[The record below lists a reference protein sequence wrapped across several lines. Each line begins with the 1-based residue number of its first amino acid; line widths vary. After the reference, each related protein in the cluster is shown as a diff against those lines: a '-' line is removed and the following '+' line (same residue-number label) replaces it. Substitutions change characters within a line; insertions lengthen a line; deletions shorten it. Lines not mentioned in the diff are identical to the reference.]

1 MNSNL
6 SINPSSGTTS
16 ASGIN
21 FEKNELEYTA
31 KSFLDELLNA
41 KAITK
46 CYIDKE
52 QKILQIWKTKSYGL
66 IGTIVTNQ
74 KTKLIPASRI
84 INPLNPTQGETSKLQ
99 TLENAHNKC
108 WHLACDVNDFQ
119 ITIWPFIVAAGKND
133 VTRPIRGA
141 TYIDK
146 NGNEKNCNLNPFKNM
161 TVKEVFNFL
170 QDPKNGFE
178 WRGRGEPNFEDGFKG
193 NWVLEVKDGGA
204 RPSWI
209 KGKGEKGYCVN
220 IDLEGFGRYPD
231 EPTHLDIYYT
241 KNRQKTFNKS
251 HKKDLDDILRKKDLE
266 TNPEIKKQLENKAK
280 ELEDYIIGSRKWRF
294 ALKNE
299 NDKDGNHPT
308 RPPNNIRLTDTPA
321 KKQFEQNLQQAKLT
335 KSYNS
340 NHPDNPVSEKGSTA
354 RDTGGVECRIEY
366 IEGLF
371 DSIDELFENEFY
383 FCLPNLPD
391 NTVPFSNNELK
402 QILRELAVGIYV
414 HNTVPFFS
422 LHFNQQGQLY
432 PIIHPAYKN
441 TLVGRT
447 IAMLDYIMKGFLNGG
462 VFTEEFIDK
471 WEQVRSNDLDSS
483 FSEMIDFEE
492 YVKEHL
498 GEQSNYQSVRQMVSK
513 YKLDGLEKFVE
524 NIFNTFHL
532 KESDLLRDYSE
543 FSNSFRIIAKQNSI
557 QKEGNVF
564 VIDSDFDVEYTIQPS
579 ARYEQELERFY
590 RENGAFP
597 KSYTVLKDAFETMK
611 NEIHEKMAKLP
622 ICQKYFSILSV
633 INFFSSYFLTLK
645 KYNKMPSLS
654 TFALNKKEVCP
665 SLFPHLPLKS
675 LKQEEVKIDK
685 KFWEELVK
693 TNKDLI
699 KDFLKFQCQKD
710 NLFSETEEFDNL
722 LLENL
727 EKFFLSNTSKTLVRF
742 FNEDESNLRKSCE
755 KNLLNIKKNLLEIF
769 AQFIKNYKLE
779 LFPQEAHP
787 LIIELSK
794 PSITKNDQLKILEKI
809 ALVYK
814 NHNYSNEKINNSLT
828 RLQANHVDLID
839 IFIFN
844 LVNLVDE
851 ITIQIPHQLL
861 RSLSELTQEEVTEG
875 KRVVGGCG
883 LKLERKAITNS
894 ALGKTIIEEKLDELV
909 TTTEESWNL
918 LSVGNNV
925 KKTAFFKLH
934 IEDLPPY
941 VEDYDWMETSLI
953 ATEQGGSEILQTF
966 VDAFTAIQQNNA
978 ELFELI
984 LEENPELKNFQD
996 KNGRSLVHYASQ
1008 ISNVYYIEAL
1018 KRYDF
1023 DLYLPDNDGFTPLH
1037 YAAMQGTLSSLQ
1049 FLTFGNPKS
1058 LNVKSKEDTTPLIV
1072 AIQHGQKEVVEYLLE
1087 MGVKLLSSTT
1097 GYNPLH
1103 CALHYQEEELFYV
1116 LAKHAKKDLI
1126 TLINENSEEG
1136 GTPLMLACEIDSL
1149 PLVQFMVKNGANV
1162 GLVRKDGLTSLEVA
1176 FRKKFYDIAGYLIRY
1191 CIPSKYAIE
1200 YVVKEGDL
1208 EALGVLLKSPSVA
1221 THKNAFDENI
1231 LQMAIHY
1238 GNIPVAVHLIDY
1250 LDSSAFYSLNKEKEN
1265 AIQVA
1270 IECGFWDIL
1279 EAFYKKG
1286 VDLSS
1291 HSFYLE
1297 IIKKPYYPLQKNFYK
1312 AELYTEEQRKELIQ
1326 ASIEFGNYPALTSIF
1341 NVSNEELV
1349 AFQGDNGWNIF
1360 HYMAKFDGAYLLR
1373 KLIRNEQDIL
1383 KITDDGKSLAYIA
1396 AESGSIKVLSYLL
1409 DLYKQNNIVLKNQHK
1424 AKHLLWGAIY
1434 HNQLE
1439 AVELILKFS
1448 DDDVCQREIDDEGNT
1463 PLHIAAMAS
1472 SSTLLEKF
1480 ATISGYN
1487 KQNNKGLTPTYYLIR
1502 GSATQF
1508 LQPLLEKGICKIS
1521 ASELYAAVN
1530 QPDPF
1535 LLQLVIKAQNN
1546 IDIVA
1551 KSGHTALSLAVVAN
1565 NFEACEALIKLGSN
1579 SQHVVKG
1586 KSILQLAIEKGHL
1599 RIIELLLK
1607 SSQIIKKPHLLHFAC
1622 QLGNIACVTLLLEA
1636 GFSSRDKDDSGKNA
1650 IDYAC
1655 NSEIKK
1661 LVSQGGEAFHKKTN
1675 RFRESLSLLVGQSSI
1690 GKKMI
1695 EAFNSL
1701 KQILPKELLEQ
1712 FPKNNTTIDESFE
1725 KFKAVFTT
1733 LKEDEI
1739 TFIEVENSK
1748 IWGPPL
1754 LLLLHFLTNPLIEK
1768 NEELIEFIKA
1778 EVKKIKRDN
1787 FVDSEGNTLAHLLL
1801 QLDIS
1806 PNDYPHLHLTKANY
1820 KKITPLHH
1828 AILHSNEESLKTLLN
1843 LLSPNDLELED
1854 RKGKTPLFYA
1864 IELEN
1869 NEKISLLLKKGVN
1882 VNHKDFHH
1890 MTPLSYACV
1899 NEKQNLMALLIKHK
1913 ADVNIPFSY
1922 GRTTLLQY
1930 AMIKQ
1935 LDQIALFLLRKGAD
1949 ANLFDE
1955 TNRSAVTVAIETE
1968 NTQILRFIDATNQSL
1983 KIKTK
1988 EGHLPSHLAIDFG
2001 SLSVLELFKDLYVP
2015 IDTKFS
2021 LEQLGHLTSKEKIS
2035 PLLIALKNEKMDLF
2049 HFLQKE
2055 TNENIE
2061 DLIRDNIDKFS
2072 LNCGTFELF
2081 KTLKIAQNPKVI
2093 RQAIISAIRA
2103 DQTQVVEKLYN
2114 LGINKGLEL
2123 VENGY
2128 NGLHIAS
2135 HVGSI
2140 QTTSYLLKQGLDPNH
2155 KGLANETPLEI
2166 AVKKKHFHQ
2175 FKLLLDHQMVKFT
2188 YNIDEKNRDGQT
2200 LMHLA
2205 VEANNL
2211 KGLMYLIYCGAS
2223 LEVKNYS
2230 GLTPLQI
2237 AAISGNREL
2246 LGLLLFAGA
2255 DYNVK
2260 TIKGDELADLIEE
2273 DARDASLILE
2283 KFLDVKEKFPGDS
2296 NLHLAIRLK
2305 EINSL
2310 LLLMQTDDI
2319 NAVNK
2324 DGLTPLHLSIHNE
2337 YSWATQKLLQ
2347 LKVDVNTTDN
2357 KGESPLWTAC
2367 IDKKNKV
2374 LSRTLI
2380 NLDANMDITIDNHS
2394 LNHHLQKLFM

>member
-1 MNSNL
+1 MQQASFVKVNYIQQDINSAKVNSDINLTRITKLYKDCLGNCIQLWFSQSKGLFGIVIDQKQNFFIIPEKNIHNPLSNKTSHKFNIDLINSSLSYDLTYDISNL
-6 SINPSSGTTS
+6 SI
-16 ASGIN
+16 
-21 FEKNELEYTA
+21 
-31 KSFLDELLNA
+31 
-41 KAITK
+41 
-46 CYIDKE
+46 
-52 QKILQIWKTKSYGL
+52 
-66 IGTIVTNQ
+66 
-74 KTKLIPASRI
+74 
-84 INPLNPTQGETSKLQ
+84 
-99 TLENAHNKC
+99 
-108 WHLACDVNDFQ
+108 
-119 ITIWPFIVAAGKND
+119 TIWPHLV
-133 VTRPIRGA
+133 GA
-141 TYIDK
+141 
-146 NGNEKNCNLNPFKNM
+146 
-161 TVKEVFNFL
+161 
-170 QDPKNGFE
+170 
-178 WRGRGEPNFEDGFKG
+178 
-193 NWVLEVKDGGA
+193 
-204 RPSWI
+204 I
-209 KGKGEKGYCVN
+209 KGKEVRRIYVKASPLRFSTEESIIKRIEARGFTKKAGDPNAWINEKKGLELH
-220 IDLEGFGRYPD
+220 IDRPD
-231 EPTHLDIYYT
+231 EGNNKGEILHIDISLT
-241 KNRQKTFNKS
+241 NEPLSDDT
-251 HKKDLDDILRKKDLE
+251 DILTNKQKHEYYKKIGRLPSRRQYE
-266 TNPEIKKQLENKAK
+266 KEKANNIKKFLIKEYNDKIEKKVRNGELSKREGDNKKFLYEKKIENQSEKHD
-280 ELEDYIIGSRKWRF
+280 EYRTKWRF
-294 ALKNE
+294 AFGQNPPSDDRTKKN
-299 NDKDGNHPT
+299 NPKDPQNPDNQNT
-308 RPPNNIRLTDTPA
+308 NKRPPNNIRLTDTPA

-402 QILRELAVGIYV
+402 QILRELAIGIYV

-498 GEQSNYQSVRQMVSK
+498 GEQTDYHSVRQLISSR
-513 YKLDGLEKFVE
+513 KLRGLEKFAE
-524 NIFNTFHL
+524 T
-532 KESDLLRDYSE
+532 LLNKLFLNEPNLLSDYSE

-590 RENGAFP
+590 RENGSLPNSFAI
-597 KSYTVLKDAFETMK
+597 LKEAFESIK
-611 NEIHEKMAKLP
+611 NEIHDKMTKLP

-654 TFALNKKEVCP
+654 TFSISKKEVCP

-675 LKQEEVKIDK
+675 LKQEEVKINK
-685 KFWEELVK
+685 KFWENFVLNKYKELYS
-693 TNKDLI
+693 
-699 KDFLKFQCQKD
+699 FLD
-710 NLFSETEEFDNL
+710 NFVEASQLKINEESGFFIL
-722 LLENL
+722 LSGE
-727 EKFFLSNTSKTLVRF
+727 
-742 FNEDESNLRKSCE
+742 
-755 KNLLNIKKNLLEIF
+755 
-769 AQFIKNYKLE
+769 IKNYLLVESNAILKRFFSE
-779 LFPQEAHP
+779 ND
-787 LIIELSK
+787 K
-794 PSITKNDQLKILEKI
+794 VITKASKKI
-809 ALVYK
+809 ALKVIKNIADEFVKFFNSYK
-814 NHNYSNEKINNSLT
+814 FPLVGSQT
-828 RLQANHVDLID
+828 RITSFISEMIKLIPE
-839 IFIFN
+839 
-844 LVNLVDE
+844 E
-851 ITIQIPHQLL
+851 IEVISHQLL

-918 LSVGNNV
+918 LSVGNNE

-934 IEDLPPY
+934 IEDLPPN

-1049 FLTFGNPKS
+1049 FLTFGNPKN

-1103 CALHYQEEELFYV
+1103 CALHYQEEELFYI
-1116 LAKHAKKDLI
+1116 LAKHAKKELI
-1126 TLINENSEEG
+1126 TLMNENSEEG

-1162 GLVRKDGLTSLEVA
+1162 GLVRKDGLTALEVA
-1176 FRKKFYDIAGYLIRY
+1176 FRKKFYDIADYLIRY

-1200 YVVKEGDL
+1200 YVVKKGDL

-1270 IECGFWDIL
+1270 IECGFWDTL

-1291 HSFYLE
+1291 YSFYFE
-1297 IIKKPYYPLQKNFYK
+1297 IIKKPYYPLQKKFYK
-1312 AELYTEEQRKELIQ
+1312 DQLYTEEQRKELIK

-1341 NVSNEELV
+1341 NVSDEELK
-1349 AFQGDNGWNIF
+1349 AFQGENGWNIF
-1360 HYMAKFDGAYLLR
+1360 HYMAKFDGVYLLR
-1373 KLIRNEQDIL
+1373 KLIRNEQDLL
-1383 KITDDGKSLAYIA
+1383 KITEDGKSLAYIA
-1396 AESGSIKVLSYLL
+1396 AENGSIKVLSYLL
-1409 DLYKQNNIVLKNQHK
+1409 NLYKQNNIHLKNQYN
-1424 AKHLLWGAIY
+1424 AKHLLWGAIF
-1434 HNQLE
+1434 HNHLE

-1448 DDDVCQREIDDEGNT
+1448 DDDVCQKEIDEEGNT
-1463 PLHIAAMAS
+1463 PLHIAAMTS
-1472 SSTLLEKF
+1472 SSSLLEKL

-1535 LLQLVIKAQNN
+1535 LLQLVIIAQNN

-1599 RIIELLLK
+1599 RIIKLLLK
-1607 SSQIIKKPHLLHFAC
+1607 PSHIIKKPHLLHFAC

-1636 GFSSRDKDDSGKNA
+1636 GFSSRNKDDSGKNA

-1661 LVSQGGEAFHKKTN
+1661 LVSQGSEAFHKKTN

-1695 EAFNSL
+1695 EAFSSL

-1739 TFIEVENSK
+1739 TFIEVDNSRM
-1748 IWGPPL
+1748 WGPPL

-1778 EVKKIKRDN
+1778 EVKKIKVDN

-1806 PNDYPHLHLTKANY
+1806 PSYYPHLHLTKANY

-1828 AILHSNEESLKTLLN
+1828 AIRHSNEESLKTLLN

-1864 IELEN
+1864 IELED
-1869 NEKISLLLKKGVN
+1869 EKKVSLLLKKGVN

-1955 TNRSAVTVAIETE
+1955 TNRSAVTEAIETE

-2015 IDTKFS
+2015 IDTKLS
-2021 LEQLGHLTSKEKIS
+2021 LKQLGHLTSKEKIS

-2093 RQAIISAIRA
+2093 RQAIISAIKA
-2103 DQTQVVEKLYN
+2103 DQTRVVEKLYN

-2123 VENGY
+2123 KNGY
-2128 NGLHIAS
+2128 NGLHYAS
-2135 HVGSI
+2135 YFGSL

-2155 KGLANETPLEI
+2155 KGLAKETPLEI
-2166 AVKKKHFHQ
+2166 AIKQKHFHQ
-2175 FKLLLDHQMVKFT
+2175 LKLLLDHQLVKFT
-2188 YNIDEKNRDGQT
+2188 YNIDEKHGDGQT

-2211 KGLMYLIYCGAS
+2211 KGLMYLIYSGAS

-2255 DYNVK
+2255 DYSVK

-2310 LLLMQTDDI
+2310 ILLMQTDDI
-2319 NAVNK
+2319 NAMNN

-2347 LKVDVNTTDN
+2347 LKVDVNTIDN